1 MLKSALINSGF
12 ASSADGIVGNT
23 GFFNFLGGATTKNGT
38 AVSSSSAKT
47 LSAFYNGITILCNDY
62 AKLPKFVIKKEG
74 ETRKKDTS
82 HPLNKLIDQRPSPLM
97 SAFNYDSIMMQCAIL
112 KGNAYSEIVRN
123 AAGIVTSR
131 EYINEEDT
139 PVTVKKFEG
148 KLYYEFDNRIL
159 EAKHIE
165 HVIGFSENGITG
177 VGVVSYAAKSLGVA
191 LSSQEFAEEYYA
203 SRGLGMAVV
212 TSSRPIE
219 PEAKTRYGD
228 AIQARLNSSANYKVS
243 VIDVAGSFQH
253 IKLTPQESMFLE
265 TNKLAIQE
273 VARWLNIPPHKLKDT
288 ENSNYSNMESQNID
302 HVSNSLLPWSIKFR
316 QEKNYKLFTDAE
328 KKGGYQVKHNTNSL
342 LEADKKTQAEYFKTL
357 LNSKVYVPNEVRAM
371 LDEPPIE
378 GGDVALMPL
387 NMQTEAE
394 YNLKLKR
401 LELENT
407 KLSLDLSVKNK
418 KTDE

>member
-74 ETRKKDTS
+74 DTRKKDTS

-123 AAGIVTSR
+123 AAGKVISR
-131 EYINEEDT
+131 EYINEVDT
-139 PVTVKKFEG
+139 PVTVKKFDG

-159 EAKHIE
+159 EAKDIE
-165 HVIGFSENGITG
+165 HVIGFTENGITG
-177 VGVVSYAAKSLGVA
+177 VGVVTYAAKSLGVA

-203 SRGLGMAVV
+203 SRGIGMAVV
-212 TSSRPIE
+212 TSSKNID
-219 PEAKTRYGD
+219 PEAKKRYGD

-243 VIDVAGSFQH
+243 VIDEAGSFQH

-265 TNKLAIQE
+265 TNKLAVQE

-328 KKGGYQVKHNTNSL
+328 KNRGYQIKHNTNSL
-342 LEADKKTQAEYFKTL
+342 LEADKKTQAAFLSTMIYAG
-357 LNSKVYVPNEVRAM
+357 VYTRNEVRNLFDLNE
-371 LDEPPIE
+371 LD
-378 GGDVALMPL
+378 GLSDPL
-387 NMQTEAE
+387 TAVNMNTKEQVDA
-394 YNLKLKR
+394 NLK
-401 LELENT
+401 
-407 KLSLDLSVKNK
+407 KL
-418 KTDE
+418 TDE

>member
-74 ETRKKDTS
+74 DARKKDTS

-123 AAGIVTSR
+123 AAGKAISR
-131 EYINEEDT
+131 EYINEVDT
-139 PVTVKKFEG
+139 PVTVKKFDG

-159 EAKHIE
+159 EAKDIE
-165 HVIGFSENGITG
+165 HVIGFTENGITG
-177 VGVVSYAAKSLGVA
+177 VGVVTYAAKSLGVA

-203 SRGLGMAVV
+203 SRGIGMAVV
-212 TSSRPIE
+212 TSSKEIKN
-219 PEAKTRYGD
+219 EAKIRYGD

-243 VIDVAGSFQH
+243 VIDEAGSFQH

-265 TNKLAIQE
+265 TNKLAVQE

-328 KKGGYQVKHNTNSL
+328 KNRGYQIKHNTNSL
-342 LEADKKTQAEYFKTL
+342 LEADKKTQAAFLSTMIYAG
-357 LNSKVYVPNEVRAM
+357 VYTRNEVRNLFDLNE
-371 LDEPPIE
+371 LD
-378 GGDVALMPL
+378 GLSDPL
-387 NMQTEAE
+387 TAVNMNTKEQVDA
-394 YNLKLKR
+394 NLK
-401 LELENT
+401 
-407 KLSLDLSVKNK
+407 KL
-418 KTDE
+418 TDE

>member
-74 ETRKKDTS
+74 DTRKKDTS

-123 AAGIVTSR
+123 AAGKVITR
-131 EYINEEDT
+131 EYINEVDT
-139 PVTVKKFEG
+139 PVTVKKFDG
-148 KLYYEFDNRIL
+148 KLYYEFNNRIL
-159 EAKHIE
+159 EAKDIE
-165 HVIGFSENGITG
+165 HVIGFTENGITG
-177 VGVVSYAAKSLGVA
+177 VGVVTYAAKSLGVA

-203 SRGLGMAVV
+203 SRGIGMAVV
-212 TSSRPIE
+212 TSSKEIKDD
-219 PEAKTRYGD
+219 AKIRYGN

-243 VIDVAGSFQH
+243 VIDEAGSFQH

-265 TNKLAIQE
+265 TNKLAVQE

-316 QEKNYKLFTDAE
+316 QEKNYKLFTDVE
-328 KKGGYQVKHNTNSL
+328 KNRGYQIKHNTNSL
-342 LEADKKTQAEYFKTL
+342 LEADKKTQAAFLSTMIYAG
-357 LNSKVYVPNEVRAM
+357 VYTRNEVRNLFDLNE
-371 LDEPPIE
+371 LD
-378 GGDVALMPL
+378 GLSDPL
-387 NMQTEAE
+387 TAVNMHTKEQVDA
-394 YNLKLKR
+394 NLKKLK
-401 LELENT
+401 
-407 KLSLDLSVKNK
+407 
-418 KTDE
+418 DE

>member
-74 ETRKKDTS
+74 DARKKDTS

-123 AAGIVTSR
+123 AAGKVISR
-131 EYINEEDT
+131 EYINEVDT
-139 PVTVKKFEG
+139 PVTVKKFDG

-159 EAKHIE
+159 EAKDIE
-165 HVIGFSENGITG
+165 HVIGFTENGITG
-177 VGVVSYAAKSLGVA
+177 VGVVTYAAKSLGVA

-203 SRGLGMAVV
+203 SRGIGMAVV
-212 TSSRPIE
+212 TSSKNID
-219 PEAKTRYGD
+219 PEAKKRYGD

-243 VIDVAGSFQH
+243 VIDEAGSFQH

-265 TNKLAIQE
+265 TNKLAVQE

-328 KKGGYQVKHNTNSL
+328 KNRGYQIKHNTNSL
-342 LEADKKTQAEYFKTL
+342 LEADKKTQAAFLSTMIYAG
-357 LNSKVYVPNEVRAM
+357 VYTRNEVRNLFDLNE
-371 LDEPPIE
+371 LD
-378 GGDVALMPL
+378 GLSDPL
-387 NMQTEAE
+387 TAVNMNTKEQVDA
-394 YNLKLKR
+394 NLK
-401 LELENT
+401 
-407 KLSLDLSVKNK
+407 KL
-418 KTDE
+418 TDE

>member
-12 ASSADGIVGNT
+12 ASSADGIIGNT

-38 AVSSSSAKT
+38 SVSSSSAKT

-62 AKLPKFVIKKEG
+62 AKLPKYVIKKEG
-74 ETRKKDTS
+74 ETRKKDTL

-123 AAGIVTSR
+123 ASGKIIRR
-131 EYINEEDT
+131 EYINEVDT
-139 PVTVKKFEG
+139 PVTVKKFDG
-148 KLYYEFDNRIL
+148 KLFYEFNNRIL
-159 EAKHIE
+159 EAKDVE
-165 HVIGFSENGITG
+165 HVIGFTENGITG

-203 SRGLGMAVV
+203 SRGIGMAVV
-212 TSSRPIE
+212 TSSKEINDT
-219 PEAKTRYGD
+219 AKIRYGD

-243 VIDVAGSFQH
+243 VIDEAGSFQH

-265 TNKLAIQE
+265 TNKLAVQE

-316 QEKNYKLFTDAE
+316 QEQNYKLFTDAE
-328 KKGGYQVKHNTNSL
+328 KNRGYQVKHNTNSL
-342 LEADKKTQAEYFKTL
+342 LEADKKTQAAFLSTMIYAG
-357 LNSKVYVPNEVRAM
+357 VYTRNEVRN
-371 LDEPPIE
+371 LFDLNELEGLSEPLTA
-378 GGDVALMPL
+378 V
-387 NMQTEAE
+387 NMHTKEQIDA
-394 YNLKLKR
+394 NLK
-401 LELENT
+401 
-407 KLSLDLSVKNK
+407 KL
-418 KTDE
+418 TDE

>member
-12 ASSADGIVGNT
+12 AGSADGIVGNT

-74 ETRKKDTS
+74 DTRNKDTS

-112 KGNAYSEIVRN
+112 KGNAYSEIIRN
-123 AAGIVTSR
+123 PSGKVIRR
-131 EYINEEDT
+131 EYINEVDT
-139 PVTVKKFEG
+139 PVTVKKFDG
-148 KLYYEFDNRIL
+148 KLYYEFDNKIL
-159 EAKHIE
+159 EAKDIE
-165 HVIGFSENGITG
+165 HVIGFTENGITG
-177 VGVVSYAAKSLGVA
+177 VGVVAYAAKSLGVA

-203 SRGLGMAVV
+203 SKGIGMAVV
-212 TSSRPIE
+212 TSSKEIKDD
-219 PEAKTRYGD
+219 AKIRYGD

-243 VIDVAGSFQH
+243 VIDEAGSFQH

-265 TNKLAIQE
+265 TNKLAVQE

-302 HVSNSLLPWSIKFR
+302 HVSNSLLPWSVKFR
-316 QEKNYKLFTDAE
+316 QEQNYKLFTDAE
-328 KKGGYQVKHNTNSL
+328 KKSGYQIKHNTNSL
-342 LEADKKTQAEYFKTL
+342 LEADKKTQAAFLSTMIYAG
-357 LNSKVYVPNEVRAM
+357 VYTRNEVRN
-371 LDEPPIE
+371 LFDLNELE
-378 GGDVALMPL
+378 GLSDPL
-387 NMQTEAE
+387 TAVNMHTKEQIDA
-394 YNLKLKR
+394 NLK
-401 LELENT
+401 
-407 KLSLDLSVKNK
+407 KLTN
-418 KTDE
+418 E

>member
-38 AVSSSSAKT
+38 AVSSSTAKT

-62 AKLPKFVIKKEG
+62 AKLPKFVIKKERD
-74 ETRKKDTS
+74 TRKKATS

-123 AAGIVTSR
+123 EAGKAISR
-131 EYINEEDT
+131 EYINEVDT
-139 PVTVKKFEG
+139 PVTVKKFDG
-148 KLYYEFDNRIL
+148 KLFYEFDNRIL
-159 EAKHIE
+159 EAKDVE
-165 HVIGFSENGITG
+165 HVIGFTENGITG
-177 VGVVSYAAKSLGVA
+177 IGVVSYAAKSLGVA

-203 SRGLGMAVV
+203 SRGIGMAVV
-212 TSSRPIE
+212 TSSKEIKD
-219 PEAKTRYGD
+219 EAKIRYGD
-228 AIQARLNSSANYKVS
+228 AIQTRLNSSANYKVS
-243 VIDVAGSFQH
+243 VIDEAGSFQH

-265 TNKLAIQE
+265 TNKLAVQE

-316 QEKNYKLFTDAE
+316 QEQNYKLFTASE
-328 KKGGYQVKHNTNSL
+328 KKSGYQIKHNTNSL
-342 LEADKKTQAEYFKTL
+342 LEADKKTQAAFLSTMIYAG
-357 LNSKVYVPNEVRAM
+357 VYTRNEVRN
-371 LDEPPIE
+371 LFDLNELE
-378 GGDVALMPL
+378 GLSDPL
-387 NMQTEAE
+387 TAVNMHTKEQVDA
-394 YNLKLKR
+394 NLKKLK
-401 LELENT
+401 
-407 KLSLDLSVKNK
+407 
-418 KTDE
+418 DE

>member
-74 ETRKKDTS
+74 DARKKDTS

-123 AAGIVTSR
+123 AAGKAIST
-131 EYINEEDT
+131 EYINEVDT
-139 PVTVKKFEG
+139 PVTVKKFDG

-159 EAKHIE
+159 EAKDIE
-165 HVIGFSENGITG
+165 HVIGFTENGITG
-177 VGVVSYAAKSLGVA
+177 VGVVTYAAKSLGVA

-203 SRGLGMAVV
+203 SRGIGMAVV
-212 TSSRPIE
+212 TSSKEIKN
-219 PEAKTRYGD
+219 EAKIRYGD

-243 VIDVAGSFQH
+243 VIDEAGSFQH

-265 TNKLAIQE
+265 TNKLAVQE

-328 KKGGYQVKHNTNSL
+328 KNRGYQIKHNTNSL
-342 LEADKKTQAEYFKTL
+342 LEADKKTQAAFLSTMIYAG
-357 LNSKVYVPNEVRAM
+357 VYTRNEVRNLFDLNE
-371 LDEPPIE
+371 LD
-378 GGDVALMPL
+378 GLSDPL
-387 NMQTEAE
+387 TAVNMNTKEQVDA
-394 YNLKLKR
+394 NLK
-401 LELENT
+401 
-407 KLSLDLSVKNK
+407 KL
-418 KTDE
+418 TDE

>member
-74 ETRKKDTS
+74 DARKKDTS

-123 AAGIVTSR
+123 AAGKVISR
-131 EYINEEDT
+131 EYINEVDT
-139 PVTVKKFEG
+139 PVTVKKFDG

-159 EAKHIE
+159 EAKDIE
-165 HVIGFSENGITG
+165 HVIGFTENGITG
-177 VGVVSYAAKSLGVA
+177 VGVVTYAAKSLGVA

-203 SRGLGMAVV
+203 SRGIGMAVV
-212 TSSRPIE
+212 TSSKEIKN
-219 PEAKTRYGD
+219 EAKIRYGD

-243 VIDVAGSFQH
+243 VIDEAGSFQH

-265 TNKLAIQE
+265 TNKLAVQE

-328 KKGGYQVKHNTNSL
+328 KNRGYQIKHNTNSL
-342 LEADKKTQAEYFKTL
+342 LEADKKTQATFLSTMIYAG
-357 LNSKVYVPNEVRAM
+357 VYTRNEVRNLFDLNE
-371 LDEPPIE
+371 LD
-378 GGDVALMPL
+378 GLSDPL
-387 NMQTEAE
+387 TAVNMNTKEQVDA
-394 YNLKLKR
+394 NLK
-401 LELENT
+401 
-407 KLSLDLSVKNK
+407 KL
-418 KTDE
+418 TDE

>member
-165 HVIGFSENGITG
+165 HVIGFTENGITG

-203 SRGLGMAVV
+203 SRGIGMAVV
-212 TSSRPIE
+212 TSSKEIDSD
-219 PEAKTRYGD
+219 AKTRYGD

-243 VIDVAGSFQH
+243 VIDEVGSFQH

-265 TNKLAIQE
+265 TNKLAVQE

-342 LEADKKTQAEYFKTL
+342 LEADKKTQAAFLSTMIYAG
-357 LNSKVYVPNEVRAM
+357 VYTRNEVRN
-371 LDEPPIE
+371 LFDLNELE
-378 GGDVALMPL
+378 GLSDPL
-387 NMQTEAE
+387 TAVNMHTKDQVDA
-394 YNLKLKR
+394 NLK
-401 LELENT
+401 
-407 KLSLDLSVKNK
+407 KL
-418 KTDE
+418 TDE

>member
-74 ETRKKDTS
+74 DTRKKDTS

-123 AAGIVTSR
+123 AAGKVICR
-131 EYINEEDT
+131 EYINEVDT
-139 PVTVKKFEG
+139 PVTVKKFDG
-148 KLYYEFDNRIL
+148 KLYYEFNNRIL
-159 EAKHIE
+159 EAKDIE
-165 HVIGFSENGITG
+165 HVIGFTENGITG
-177 VGVVSYAAKSLGVA
+177 VGVVTYAAKSLGVA

-203 SRGLGMAVV
+203 SRGIGMAVV
-212 TSSRPIE
+212 TSSKEIKDD
-219 PEAKTRYGD
+219 AKIRYGN

-243 VIDVAGSFQH
+243 VIDEAGSFQH

-265 TNKLAIQE
+265 TNKLAVQE

-316 QEKNYKLFTDAE
+316 QEKNYKLFTDVE
-328 KKGGYQVKHNTNSL
+328 KNRGYQIKHNTNSL
-342 LEADKKTQAEYFKTL
+342 LEADKKTQAAFLSTMIYAG
-357 LNSKVYVPNEVRAM
+357 VYTRNEVRNLFDLNE
-371 LDEPPIE
+371 LD
-378 GGDVALMPL
+378 GLSDPL
-387 NMQTEAE
+387 TAVNMHTKEQVDA
-394 YNLKLKR
+394 NLKKLK
-401 LELENT
+401 
-407 KLSLDLSVKNK
+407 
-418 KTDE
+418 DE